1 MKNWFGYF
9 LVLLGAAA
17 FAASSV
23 VIKFTYL
30 TGLEPLPVLV
40 IQNLVATT
48 LAWGWVLI
56 NKKKATIPRALWL
69 PMAAQGAIGGFFTS
83 ILFYTAL
90 DILGAALATL
100 LIFTYPAFVALY
112 NKLFRQVKLTAVQV
126 VALVLALIGLIF
138 SVDLFHSQWTVT
150 DRWALLLGLGSA
162 VTNAFLTLN
171 GERLLAVVDTFVVTA
186 WSFTFCTLMLL
197 IVYRPVWLTAI
208 DLSGLQFGLIF
219 VGAVLLLA
227 PVVIYLAG
235 LRRIGAGIAS
245 IISTAEIPITL
256 VLAWLFLHETMNEWQ
271 IFGGML
277 ITLSVVLLYYYGNRP
292 NR

>member
-1 MKNWFGYF
+1 MQSWLGYF
-9 LVLLGAAA
+9 LVLLSAVA
-17 FAASSV
+17 FGASSV
-23 VIKFTYL
+23 IIKFTYS

-40 IQNLVATT
+40 IQNIVATT
-48 LAWGWVLI
+48 LAWLWVLI
-56 NKKKATIPRALWL
+56 TRKKAAIPHALWL
-69 PMAAQGAIGGFFTS
+69 PMAAQGAVGGFLTS

-112 NKLFRQVKLTAVQV
+112 NKLFRQVALATEQV
-126 VALVLALIGLIF
+126 AALVMALIGLIF
-138 SVDLFHSQWTVT
+138 SVDLFHAQWTVT

-197 IVYRPVWLTAI
+197 IVYRPVWLMAI
-208 DLSGLQFGLIF
+208 DLSGLQFVLIF
-219 VGAVLLLA
+219 TGAVLLLA

-245 IISTAEIPITL
+245 IVSTAEIPITL
-256 VLAWLFLHETMNEWQ
+256 ALAWLFLHETMNEWQ
-271 IFGGML
+271 IFGGIL
-277 ITLSVVLLYYYGNRP
+277 ITLSVVLLYYYGDRP